1 MLRGSKTPTRFL
13 PTMAPGGIF
22 SMLNAEFLS
31 KTHTSRQL
39 ALRRWGGWL
48 ARWVMGLMLMGAMAG
63 QAMASA
69 NWAQTSGPGG
79 GTIQALVIDP
89 SSPSTLYAGTFEGG
103 VFKSTNGGDSW
114 SAVNSGL
121 SSSMFS
127 GGPAK
132 TPVYA
137 LAIDPGTPATLYAG
151 TSGNGVFKTTD
162 GGASWSAV
170 NSGLPKTSVYVIA
183 IDPSAPA
190 TLYAG
195 TYDAFNGGNV
205 FKSTNGGASWSA
217 VTSGLAISSAV
228 YSLAIDSS
236 RPSTLYAGTDRSVF
250 KSTNGG
256 ASWSEVNYTSGDAVR
271 ALVIDPGN
279 PATLYEGRGQ
289 GGIFKSTNGG
299 ARWVAVN
306 TGLTTPFVQSLAID
320 PSNPAT
326 LYAGTAYYDNEGYGR
341 GIFKTTNGG
350 ASWSAVNSGLP
361 AVDVRTV
368 VIDPGNPATL
378 YAGTPRGVYKSTNG
392 GASWSA
398 VNSGLAA
405 TLVQSVV
412 TDPSSPSTLYAGT
425 VTSGIFKSTDGGVS
439 WSEAN
444 SGLTVPAVRALAIDP
459 SNPATLYAG
468 TYFDSSYRGTIFKST
483 NGGASWSKVN
493 SGREVFAGLSSAT
506 PVNAIAIDPSNPATV
521 YVGTYGGEV
530 VFKSTNGGAS
540 WSGIKSGLFTNNVY
554 SLAIDPSN
562 PATLYAGSEYSGVFK
577 STDGGASWRG
587 INSGLS
593 TANTVYSIAIDA
605 SAPATLYAGSY
616 GGGVFKSTNGGASWS
631 AVNSGLTATKVY
643 SVVIDPS
650 SPATLH
656 AGTSDGVFKS
666 TDGGAS
672 WSAVNSGLSAP
683 TVLSLAIDP
692 HNPDTLYAGTYGG
705 GVFRTVA
712 APPDAPTTPLA
723 TPGNAQATISWTAP
737 ANDGGSRITGYTAT
751 ASNGV
756 STCTAT
762 PPETSCVVTGLA
774 NGLPYTF
781 TVVAA
786 NAGGSS
792 APSARSNSV
801 TPAAMPNAPTG
812 LSTTPGNG
820 QVTVGWI
827 APGSD
832 GGSPITGYTV
842 YALIIGACPDMP
854 VEATCSA
861 TLASTCTAP
870 PGATQCTMTGLANG
884 TTYTFRAIATN
895 ASGNSAPSAPASAAP
910 TAASAP
916 MGATADPGQAPHAAG
931 NSVTPYALAAT
942 PQPVP
947 TLSQSALALL
957 TLLMAGL
964 AGMRLR
970 KATA

>member
-1 MLRGSKTPTRFL
+1 
-13 PTMAPGGIF
+13 
-22 SMLNAEFLS
+22 MLNAEFLS

-289 GGIFKSTNGG
+289 GG
-299 ARWVAVN
+299 
-306 TGLTTPFVQSLAID
+306 
-320 PSNPAT
+320 
-326 LYAGTAYYDNEGYGR
+326 
-341 GIFKTTNGG
+341 
-350 ASWSAVNSGLP
+350 
-361 AVDVRTV
+361 
-368 VIDPGNPATL
+368 
-378 YAGTPRGVYKSTNG
+378 
-392 GASWSA
+392 
-398 VNSGLAA
+398 
-405 TLVQSVV
+405 
-412 TDPSSPSTLYAGT
+412 
-425 VTSGIFKSTDGGVS
+425 
-439 WSEAN
+439 
-444 SGLTVPAVRALAIDP
+444 
-459 SNPATLYAG
+459 
-468 TYFDSSYRGTIFKST
+468 IFKST